1 MDDYPKHIYIYIMI
15 NAQSPSPKVYRQAFW
30 MGLLGGKTPKRLLA
44 WSNDN
49 LISALDLGKLCREKR
64 ESLTGKKKQPVSW
77 LQFPIELA
85 R

>member
-1 MDDYPKHIYIYIMI
+1 MDDDPKHIII

-30 MGLLGGKTPKRLLA
+30 MGLLGGQTPKRLLA

-64 ESLTGKKKQPVSW
+64 ESLTGKKTTRF
-77 LQFPIELA
+77 LAPIPNWTQDK
-85 R
+85 

>member
-1 MDDYPKHIYIYIMI
+1 MI